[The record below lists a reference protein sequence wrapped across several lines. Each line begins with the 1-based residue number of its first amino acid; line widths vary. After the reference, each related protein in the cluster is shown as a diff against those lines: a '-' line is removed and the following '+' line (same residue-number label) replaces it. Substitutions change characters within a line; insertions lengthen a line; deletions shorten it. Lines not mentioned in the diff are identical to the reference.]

1 MDPFAGLAARLA
13 MVAAIGNRVHDLLE
27 EAASLV
33 EDRAKGKLGSYQ
45 PAVGPYPAWQPLS
58 PVTQEIRAA
67 QGYTPNDP
75 LLRSGEMAESISHV
89 VYGEEAAVGT
99 TSEKAVWQE
108 LGTATIP
115 PRPFF
120 GPVAIETEPEVQ
132 RIISA
137 SLVRFV
143 R

>member
-1 MDPFAGLAARLA
+1 MDPFADLAARLA
-13 MVAAIGNRVHDLLE
+13 MVAAIGSRVHDLLD

-33 EDRAKGKLGSYQ
+33 EERAKAKLGSYQ

-58 PVTQEIRAA
+58 PITQEIRAS

-75 LLRSGEMAESISHV
+75 LRRSGEMANSIGHM

-108 LGTATIP
+108 LGTSTIP

-120 GPVAIETEPEVQ
+120 GPVAIESEHDVQ